1 MNDGAWQADAVTTT
15 AERLLVR
22 PARAEDDAALLAVD
36 GASWSSTSGFP
47 SLQGETR
54 TSFFDDHNTPDL
66 HLVAESDSSVAG
78 YVRITTMV
86 PFPEGAHVL
95 GIYGFAVVPAARGQ
109 GVGSALLVAAQ
120 EYARRRGA
128 RKLSLRVF
136 GTNTT
141 ARRLYER
148 HGFVVEGVLRA
159 AFLID
164 GEYVD
169 DVWMSK
175 FLVPVE
181 ADTAGTADTTETTE
195 TGPAAPGVTP
205 AKARSSS

>member
-1 MNDGAWQADAVTTT
+1 MSDAARQTGTVQHDLT
-15 AERLLVR
+15 RLTVR
-22 PARAEDDAALLAVD
+22 PARAEDDAALLAID
-36 GASWSSTSGFP
+36 GASWTSTSGFP

-66 HLVAESDSSVAG
+66 HLVAVSNGTLAG
-78 YVRITTMV
+78 YVRITPMV

-95 GIYGFAVVPAARGQ
+95 GIYGFAVAPAVRGQ
-109 GVGSALLVAAQ
+109 GVGSALLIAAQ
-120 EYARRRGA
+120 EYARGRGA

-148 HGFVVEGVLRA
+148 HGFVVEGTLRA
-159 AFLID
+159 AFLIE
-164 GEYVD
+164 GQYVD

-175 FLVPVE
+175 FLDPT
-181 ADTAGTADTTETTE
+181 D
-195 TGPAAPGVTP
+195 
-205 AKARSSS
+205 